1 MLLDEFPA
9 LLLKLMSQHE
19 GRLDRIG
26 KVPAMTTARTFGDS
40 GNRAAPAMG
49 VVRYA
54 LAREIVGRETVPR
67 HTARAFMLGLDDATL
82 ATFGYDQMAVDHAG
96 RSGFPL

>member
-1 MLLDEFPA
+1 M
-9 LLLKLMSQHE
+9 
-19 GRLDRIG
+19 
-26 KVPAMTTARTFGDS
+26 
-40 GNRAAPAMG
+40 
-49 VVRYA
+49 RYA
-54 LAREIVGRETVPR
+54 LAREIAGRETPPR